1 MQSVRLLRNSFT
13 CRSYL
18 EASVE
23 EEIVLDV
30 VRAEESLLA
39 VGRDEELLVAVG
51 VALAEVVAA
60 ADALQHGA
68 ADALCKDFDCNTV
81 T

>member
-1 MQSVRLLRNSFT
+1 MQRISGILFSSSDDF
-13 CRSYL
+13 SYYVAPGL
-18 EASVE
+18 
-23 EEIVLDV
+23 IGVLV
-30 VRAEESLLA
+30 AEESLLA